1 VIDVALGTLAE
12 TPATA
17 LLNPVDAQWQAA
29 TPVARRVELAAG
41 AELDA
46 QRAALGD
53 LPVGSAAITA
63 AGELPAQFLIHV
75 VVRSREEPVS
85 PGGIRR
91 GLQNALR
98 RAVEWGIA
106 DLALPPLGTGAGNL
120 DAEEAAAVMLPVLLE
135 HLEESAYPAQIR
147 IVVESEYELQAF
159 RRELARASG
168 ATPLPLLDE
177 FGADRAGGA
186 RGASG

>member
-1 VIDVALGTLAE
+1 MIDVALGTLAE
-12 TPATA
+12 TPASA

-46 QRAALGD
+46 QRLALGE
-53 LPVGSAAITA
+53 LPVGSAAITS

-91 GLQNALR
+91 ALQNGLR
-98 RAVEWGIA
+98 RAVEWGIQ

-120 DAEEAAAVMLPVLLE
+120 DAEEAAAVMLPVLRE
-135 HLEESAYPAQIR
+135 HMRAAAHPERVR
-147 IVVESEYELQAF
+147 IVVESPYELEAF
-159 RRELARASG
+159 RRELARGDDA
-168 ATPLPLLDE
+168 LPELPVLSD
-177 FGADRAGGA
+177 ADPPGTG
-186 RGASG
+186 